1 MKILLTTD
9 AFPPG
14 AGGSGQSTAA
24 LAQALQR
31 RGHQVTVVVSKS
43 WDPARVEKKNWQGV
57 AVIEVGVGSS
67 RPGSAHRREARFAFF
82 LQRGEE
88 RFESFDLAHA
98 QHWLSGGAT
107 IAAGRRLGLPVV
119 VTVRDYW
126 PVCIWSTMLSGDSRC
141 PGCSYGRRV
150 VCVGRQHPMLWPV
163 APLMPYPVG
172 SELQR
177 RQEGLRKAH
186 SVIAVS
192 RFVQETLP
200 VEGSTVIPNLIDFAA
215 IQESLAGPSPV
226 LPERFVL
233 FVGKLEANKAP
244 DRALSILREARVD
257 LPLLIAG
264 TGRMERSL
272 REQAQGLGIDARFLG
287 WVSEGMV
294 HILMKRATAVVFPSR
309 WEEPLSRVLLDGLGT
324 GAVLIVEPTG
334 GSEEIVVGGE
344 SGLLAR
350 SEKEM
355 AAALRRVLDE
365 PELATRLRRVA
376 VQRARERFSSDVV
389 LPQLESL
396 YEKVIAER

>member
-67 RPGSAHRREARFAFF
+67 RPGSAHRREARFASF

-107 IAAGRRLGLPVV
+107 IAASRGLGLPVV
-119 VTVRDYW
+119 ATVRDYW

-150 VCVGRQHPMLWPV
+150 VCVGRRHPMLWPV

-172 SELQR
+172 SELRR

-226 LPERFVL
+226 LPECFVL

-244 DRALSILREARVD
+244 DRALSVLREAGVD

-264 TGRMERSL
+264 SGRMERSL
-272 REQAQGLGIDARFLG
+272 REQAQRLGIDARFLG
-287 WVSEGMV
+287 WVSEGMI

-334 GSEEIVVGGE
+334 GSEEIVIGGE

-350 SEKEM
+350 SEEEM
-355 AAALRRVLDE
+355 AAALRRVLAE
-365 PELATRLRRVA
+365 PKLASRLRRGA

-396 YEKVIAER
+396 YQKVTAER

>member
-1 MKILLTTD
+1 MKVLLTTD

-24 LAQALQR
+24 LAQGLGR
-31 RGHQVTVVVSKS
+31 RGHEVTVVVSKS
-43 WDPARVEKKNWQGV
+43 WDPARVEKKSWQGV

-67 RPGSAHRREARFAFF
+67 RPGSARRREARLASF
-82 LQRGEE
+82 LQHGEA
-88 RFESFDLAHA
+88 RFESFDLVHA

-107 IAAGRRLGLPVV
+107 IAAGRGLGLPVV

-126 PVCIWSTMLSGDSRC
+126 PVCIWSTMLSGASRC

-150 VCVGRQHPMLWPV
+150 VCVGRRHPMLWPV
-163 APLMPYPVG
+163 APLMPYLVG
-172 SELQR
+172 SELRR
-177 RQEGLRKAH
+177 RQESLRQAR

-192 RFVQETLP
+192 RFIQETLP
-200 VEGSTVIPNLIDFAA
+200 VDGSTVIPNLIDFDA
-215 IQESLAGPSPV
+215 IQESFAGSSPV

-244 DRALSILREARVD
+244 DRALSVLREAGVD

-264 TGRMERSL
+264 SGRMERSL
-272 REQAQGLGIDARFLG
+272 REQAQRLGIDARFLG
-287 WVSEGMV
+287 WVSEGMI

-334 GSEEIVVGGE
+334 GSEEIVIGGE

-365 PELATRLRRVA
+365 PELATRLRRGA